1 LAEYRRFVN
10 LAANAIFVRKST
22 HMSASLVAY
31 RGDLQGVR
39 AIAVLAVLLFHV
51 WPSVFRGGFVGV
63 DVFFVISGFLITS
76 LLVAEIDLKGKID
89 LLQFWARRMMRL
101 LPAATVVLLAALAGA
116 LIYLPRT
123 EFVNSA
129 KHVLAAALYVENWA
143 LVAQSV
149 DYWATGQAPS
159 PVQHYWS
166 LSIEEQFYFVWPPI
180 VALTA
185 FFSTLGWFSFRKAAA
200 WLLVGVLTVS
210 LALSILPGLDAGDSY
225 FKTTTRA
232 WELALGAL
240 IAVVWPKINFAKWV
254 RSVLG
259 WLGFVLVALAILFIN
274 EQMRFPGWVALVP
287 TLGAALLLVAGDAP
301 WSPYRLLAAKP
312 VAYVGDISYALYL
325 WHWTIV
331 IFARPLGEDAGKA
344 ANPVLIIGLTFA
356 LAIATKYFIE
366 DPFRYGRFGFHLRS
380 STRARGIL
388 KAFGAALAMIG
399 VTAGLAAALEVRQLR
414 INEELLQQNF
424 ASSIKDP
431 NYPGAAALDVRW
443 PAKVPPGMPLR
454 PNPQIA
460 ETDMRYRY
468 RDCMNM
474 GKVCEFGNPQGKT
487 TVVLAGDSHAM
498 HYAPALETIAKKQNW
513 KLLVMVKVA
522 CPLGDFG
529 LYSEG
534 KYRGDCD
541 LWRGKMV
548 KWMQDARPDFIVT
561 SGGLQGVYGGL
572 PPLEKQIEG
581 YRRLW
586 QTLKGDKGRLIV
598 IRDNPLIKLNP
609 GKWLEVPPCL
619 SWHPKNP
626 ERCNKPRELT
636 LDSMKDAMLLAA
648 KDQPRTGTIDLT
660 PWLCTKEIC
669 PAVIGNIVVYRD
681 AHHLTETY
689 MNTLA
694 PYIEA
699 ELVRVM
705 AALR

>member
-1 LAEYRRFVN
+1 MT
-10 LAANAIFVRKST
+10 SG
-22 HMSASLVAY
+22 LVAY
-31 RGDLQGVR
+31 RPDLQGLR
-39 AIAVLAVLLFHV
+39 AIAVIAVLLFHI
-51 WPSVFRGGFVGV
+51 WPGVFRGGFVGV

-76 LLVAEIDLKGKID
+76 LLFAEIDLKGKVD

-101 LPAATVVLLAALAGA
+101 LPAATVVLFSALAGA
-116 LIYLPRT
+116 LIWIPQT
-123 EFVNSA
+123 EFFNTA
-129 KHVLAAALYVENWA
+129 HHVMASALYMENWA

-149 DYWATGQAPS
+149 DYWATGQSPS

-166 LSIEEQFYFVWPPI
+166 LSIEEQFYFVWPPL

-185 FFSTLGWFSFRKAAA
+185 VIARLGWSGVRTNAR
-200 WLLVGVLTVS
+200 WLLGLVFCVS
-210 LALSILPGLDAGDSY
+210 LLFSILPGLDAANSY
-225 FKTTTRA
+225 FKTSTRA

-240 IAVVWPKINFAKWV
+240 LAVFQDKLYLRVWL
-254 RSVLG
+254 RSLIG
-259 WLGFVLVALAILFIN
+259 WLGLVLVGIAVTLIS

-287 TLGAALLLVAGDAP
+287 TLGAAMLLLSGDAAG
-301 WSPYRLLAAKP
+301 SPYRILALKP
-312 VAYVGDISYALYL
+312 VTYIGDISYALYL
-325 WHWTIV
+325 WHWPIIV
-331 IFARPLGEDAGKA
+331 FFRPFGEDLPKEY
-344 ANPVLIIGLTFA
+344 VSYSIIALTFA
-356 LAIATKYFIE
+356 LAIATKYLVE
-366 DPFRYGRFGFHLRS
+366 DPFRRGRLSFHLHS
-380 STRARGIL
+380 KTRAAGLL
-388 KAFGAALAMIG
+388 KAFATALTMIT
-399 VTAGLAAALEVRQLR
+399 VTAGLAAALKQRQHH
-414 INEELLQQNF
+414 INEELLRQNF
-424 ASSIKDP
+424 ASAISDP
-431 NYPGAAALDVRW
+431 NYPGAAALDQRW
-443 PAKVPPGMPLR
+443 PAKVPANLPLR

-498 HYAPALETIAKKQNW
+498 HYAPALEAIAKKQNW

-548 KWMQDARPDFIVT
+548 KWMQDAKPDFIVT

-586 QTLKGDKGRLIV
+586 QSLRGSKGHLIV

-619 SWHPKNP
+619 SWNLKTP

-648 KDQPRTGTIDLT
+648 KDQPRTGAIDLT
-660 PWLCTKEIC
+660 PWLCTKDIC
-669 PAVIGNIVVYRD
+669 PAVIGNVVVYRD

-689 MNTLA
+689 MNTLS

-699 ELVRVM
+699 ELLRVM
-705 AALR
+705 AKLTTPPSRATSPADN